1 MKKYFMLFFGLLAS
15 LSLMA
20 QGDFEIEKHSKKV
33 TIPFKLI
40 NNLIFIPI
48 KVNGIELNFLLDSGV
63 EETILFSMEEKQ
75 EVSFHN
81 IQKIKLRGL
90 GSEDEIEGLKSTNN
104 VLESHGLKSSN
115 HLVYIIL
122 DQSFNLS
129 SHIGIPVNGIIGYK
143 FFKNNIVEINYQK
156 KRVVVHVNN
165 KSTHERLSKKFNEV
179 PITIERSKPYIYATA
194 VVNDDKIP
202 AKLLIDIGNS
212 DAFWIFE
219 NNKIKLPKKN
229 FPDFLGKGFS
239 GDIEG
244 HRAKIDNFLIDDFNF
259 KKPIVSFPDSTSIRN
274 VKMVPDRIGS
284 VGGEVLKRF
293 TVVLDYADKKMYLRK
308 NSKFSEPFTYNKS
321 GITVQHNGLQWVQ
334 ETVHLEMVKVA
345 STLEEVTKNE
355 VKDGNFRY
363 KFSLKPVYEIVNIR
377 KNSAAEKCGLQKGD
391 IIVSINKNAP
401 YKYSLQQINNLLKS
415 EEDIWINLEVE
426 RNSLILKFRFKLED
440 EL

>member
-156 KRVVVHVNN
+156 KRVVVHAND

-293 TVVLDYADKKMYLRK
+293 TVVLDYEDKKMYLKK

-345 STLEEVTKNE
+345 STLDEVTKNE